1 MNEEQEPKH
10 NPQRRV
16 WEDAGIFKTY
26 EQAKAK
32 SESLEKESKVRR
44 CGTDGLKYKVKVV
57 KKYLEER

>member
-10 NPQRRV
+10 NPQWRV

-44 CGTDGLKYKVKVV
+44 CGTEGLKYKVKVV

>member
-10 NPQRRV
+10 NPQWRV
-16 WEDAGIFKTY
+16 WEDAGIFETY
-26 EQAKAK
+26 KQAKVK
-32 SESLEKESKVRR
+32 SESLGKESKVRR